1 MKNLS
6 AFLSV
11 SMKKMK
17 SLLKALVS
25 LRQYSPTSNKNNFVK
40 TTIILTFLLLTSYII
55 SSYYNILT
63 LVSLFIFSDL
73 DISLNTLI
81 NLISLDNSIY
91 VLSAALIIPVELDTK
106 ILDFRTTNE
115 TMDRY
120 YITDLNKRPL
130 IIERVFT
137 LLTSIDYYFSEI
149 CTPTEFELENR
160 VELAPEEQLS
170 KLVDGLFNAKFG
182 SLKLLV

>member
-1 MKNLS
+1 M
-6 AFLSV
+6 
-11 SMKKMK
+11 
-17 SLLKALVS
+17 
-25 LRQYSPTSNKNNFVK
+25 
-40 TTIILTFLLLTSYII
+40 TFLLLTSYII

-115 TMDRY
+115 TNETKDRY
-120 YITDLNKRPL
+120 NITDLNKRSL
-130 IIERVFT
+130 IIERVFI

-149 CTPTEFELENR
+149 CTPTEFELENW
-160 VELAPEEQLS
+160 VELASEEQLS
-170 KLVDGLFNAKFG
+170 KLVDDLFNAKFR
-182 SLKLLV
+182 SLKLLM

>member
-1 MKNLS
+1 
-6 AFLSV
+6 
-11 SMKKMK
+11 
-17 SLLKALVS
+17 
-25 LRQYSPTSNKNNFVK
+25 
-40 TTIILTFLLLTSYII
+40 LTFLLLTSYII

-115 TMDRY
+115 TNETKDRY
-120 YITDLNKRPL
+120 NITDLNKRSL
-130 IIERVFT
+130 IIERVFI

-149 CTPTEFELENR
+149 CTPTEFELENW
-160 VELAPEEQLS
+160 VELASEEQLS
-170 KLVDGLFNAKFG
+170 KLVDDLFNAKFR
-182 SLKLLV
+182 SLKLLM